1 MTTCRLLCAARK
13 VRFSASRFA
22 HRMSL
27 MGRAPLPGRHRR
39 QTGMLHIAA
48 GRGWRARSISL
59 VTCAEDAVRPV
70 PALQQRLV
78 WGGTVVRSRPPHMRL
93 LTESRRRIVARNV
106 RPTGF
111 DDGRASAQNPESTSH
126 HASSWR
132 TA

>member
-1 MTTCRLLCAARK
+1 MG
-13 VRFSASRFA
+13 S
-22 HRMSL
+22 HEL
-27 MGRAPLPGRHRR
+27 M
-39 QTGMLHIAA
+39 
-48 GRGWRARSISL
+48 RARRADDRYRLRRGDRRKGFIVRHPRIGLIGRSAHL
-59 VTCAEDAVRPV
+59 LRAAPGTVQNVGARPV

-78 WGGTVVRSRPPHMRL
+78 WGDTVVRSRPPHMRL